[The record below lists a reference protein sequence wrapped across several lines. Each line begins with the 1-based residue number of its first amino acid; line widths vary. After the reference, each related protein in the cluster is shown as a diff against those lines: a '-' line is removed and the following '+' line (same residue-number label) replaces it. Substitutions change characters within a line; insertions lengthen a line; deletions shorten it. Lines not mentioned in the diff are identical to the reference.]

1 MSNENHQLFTTE
13 QIRQRLEE
21 GGESARWLAQA
32 VVSYYRPA
40 APAPSLFAFSTRLD
54 EEAQGMFFQLLLI
67 RSKPD
72 WSDDQLAAL
81 VRECEQYLTNGSGK
95 TA

>member
-1 MSNENHQLFTTE
+1 MSNENHQLFTTK

-40 APAPSLFAFSTRLD
+40 APAPSLFAFSTKLD

-81 VRECEQYLTNGSGK
+81 VRECEQHLTN
-95 TA
+95 

>member
-1 MSNENHQLFTTE
+1 MSNENHQLFTSE

-40 APAPSLFAFSTRLD
+40 APAPSLFGFSTKLD
-54 EEAQGMFFQLLLI
+54 EEAQGLFFQLLMV
-67 RSKPD
+67 RSKTD

-81 VRECEQYLTNGSGK
+81 VRECEQYLAT
-95 TA
+95 

>member
-32 VVSYYRPA
+32 VVAYYRPA
-40 APAPSLFAFSTRLD
+40 APATRLVSVSTKMD
-54 EEAQGMFFQLLLI
+54 EEAQGMFCQMLLS

-72 WSDDQLAAL
+72 WSDDQRAAL
-81 VRECEQYLTNGSGK
+81 VRECEQYLAN
-95 TA
+95 

>member
-1 MSNENHQLFTTE
+1 MSNENHQLFTSE
-13 QIRQRLEE
+13 QVRQRLEE

-40 APAPSLFAFSTRLD
+40 APAPSLSAFSTLLD
-54 EEAQGMFFQLLLI
+54 EEAQGLFIQLLLI

-81 VRECEQYLTNGSGK
+81 VRECEQYIKN
-95 TA
+95 

>member
-40 APAPSLFAFSTRLD
+40 APAPSLFSFSTKLD
-54 EEAQGMFFQLLLI
+54 EEAQGMFFQMLLI

-81 VRECEQYLTNGSGK
+81 VRECEQYLEN
-95 TA
+95 

>member
-1 MSNENHQLFTTE
+1 MSNENHQLFTSE
-13 QIRQRLEE
+13 QIRQRLDE
-21 GGESARWLAQA
+21 GGDSAQWLAQA

-40 APAPSLFAFSTRLD
+40 VPAPSLFAFSTKLD
-54 EEAQGMFFQLLLI
+54 EEAQGMFFQMLMI

-81 VRECEQYLTNGSGK
+81 VSECELYLTK
-95 TA
+95 

>member
-40 APAPSLFAFSTRLD
+40 APAPSLFSFSTKLD
-54 EEAQGMFFQLLLI
+54 EEAQGWLITSCRSANNIMPITIFLPAFIASFFY
-67 RSKPD
+67 S
-72 WSDDQLAAL
+72 A
-81 VRECEQYLTNGSGK
+81 
-95 TA
+95 

>member
-40 APAPSLFAFSTRLD
+40 APAPSLFSFSTSWTKR
-54 EEAQGMFFQLLLI
+54 
-67 RSKPD
+67 R
-72 WSDDQLAAL
+72 
-81 VRECEQYLTNGSGK
+81 RECFFK
-95 TA
+95 CC

>member
-40 APAPSLFAFSTRLD
+40 APVPSLFSFSAKLD
-54 EEAQGMFFQLLLI
+54 EEAQGMFFQMLLI

-81 VRECEQYLTNGSGK
+81 VRECEQYLAN
-95 TA
+95 

>member
-1 MSNENHQLFTTE
+1 MSNENHQLFTSE
-13 QIRQRLEE
+13 QIRQRLDE
-21 GGESARWLAQA
+21 GGDSAQWLAQA

-40 APAPSLFAFSTRLD
+40 APAPSLFAFSTKLD
-54 EEAQGMFFQLLLI
+54 EEAQGMFFQMLMI

-81 VRECEQYLTNGSGK
+81 VSECELYLTK
-95 TA
+95 

>member
-1 MSNENHQLFTTE
+1 MSNKNHQLFATE
-13 QIRQRLEE
+13 QIRQSLEE
-21 GGESARWLAQA
+21 GGKSALWWALA

-40 APAPSLFAFSTRLD
+40 TPAPSLFAFSTKLD
-54 EEAQGMFFQLLLI
+54 EEAQGIFFQLLLI

-81 VRECEQYLTNGSGK
+81 VRECEQYLTSGK
-95 TA
+95 N

>member
-13 QIRQRLEE
+13 LIRQRIEE
-21 GGESARWLAQA
+21 GSEPARWLAQA

-40 APAPSLFAFSTRLD
+40 APIPSLFAFSTKLD
-54 EEAQGMFFQLLLI
+54 EETQGMFFQLLLI

-72 WSDDQLAAL
+72 WSDDKLASL
-81 VRECEQYLTNGSGK
+81 VRQCEQFFTN
-95 TA
+95 

>member
-1 MSNENHQLFTTE
+1 PRNPS
-13 QIRQRLEE
+13 RSKKRLLKTALRDNYLEKRR
-21 GGESARWLAQA
+21 RWLAQA

-40 APAPSLFAFSTRLD
+40 APAPSLFSFSTKLD
-54 EEAQGMFFQLLLI
+54 EEAQGMFFQMLLI

-81 VRECEQYLTNGSGK
+81 VRECEQYLAN
-95 TA
+95 